1 MTTVT
6 YNLPAFWATA
16 LFYDD
21 TSAFESYE
29 DDKQFQD
36 FCAYMLKEHGSSEP
50 VDCSEERGFM
60 KYHDA
65 TRFGV
70 LACDVLEFT
79 FIEGRGNPVTSAMV
93 TLSHTMGG
101 E

>member
-50 VDCSEERGFM
+50 VDRAARTLAFM
-60 KYHDA
+60 RVSRRHPFWC
-65 TRFGV
+65 FGV
-70 LACDVLEFT
+70 
-79 FIEGRGNPVTSAMV
+79 
-93 TLSHTMGG
+93 
-101 E
+101 